1 MLVEQW
7 MSKKLV
13 TARRSEA
20 IGEAQ
25 RALTRYGI
33 RQLPVVERGRLIGIV
48 TDRDL
53 RSAPPEARKVQDVM
67 SFDPR
72 TVEAV
77 ESIDSAAHLMRTWK
91 VNALPVVRKGKL
103 AGVITTSDLLDA
115 FVALTGAAEPSY
127 RLVIV
132 PAARSRL
139 RSIGQVIEE
148 THSEVRWLR
157 ETGKG
162 KSRQAHARIVTK
174 DVDSV
179 VTALEAAGHAVIA
192 TVTSAAPRA

>member
-7 MSKKLV
+7 MSKKTV
-13 TARRSEA
+13 TARRSDSV
-20 IGEAQ
+20 GEAQ
-25 RALTRYGI
+25 RALTRHAI

-67 SFDPR
+67 SFEPR
-72 TVEAV
+72 TVDAA

-115 FVALTGAAEPSY
+115 FIALSGAAEPSY

-139 RSIGQVIEE
+139 RSIGHVIEG

-162 KSRQAHARIVTK
+162 RSRQAHARVVTN

-192 TVTSAAPRA
+192 TVTSKAPGA